1 MNLKHVMIVVVYR
14 LYTVLSGSVVVF
26 QVAASALLCVAEVVS
41 GLKAHAIPILPQLMP
56 SILKLIKRNEK
67 DW

>member
-1 MNLKHVMIVVVYR
+1 MIVVVYR
-14 LYTVLSGSVVVF
+14 PYTLLSVVVF